1 MLVLP
6 WSVVLSGSHLRGIR
20 TTEDLS
26 LSLSLV
32 KTINLVARFPNDVR
46 LNANSPN
53 PKSGGDSH
61 RITLR
66 RC

>member
-26 LSLSLV
+26 LSLV

-46 LNANSPN
+46 LNANSLN